1 MHAQLLDFLHLALVL
16 LDHVQSEQLKET
28 VAVLRSKLDC
38 ELEVALCV
46 TQVVVRV
53 RGVVAH
59 CYSCAFAPDFARL
72 WDFVQCL
79 LKSLESFCEVGFL

>member
-16 LDHVQSEQLKET
+16 LDHVQAEQLKET

-38 ELEVALCV
+38 ELQVALCV

-53 RGVVAH
+53 
-59 CYSCAFAPDFARL
+59 
-72 WDFVQCL
+72 
-79 LKSLESFCEVGFL
+79 